1 MSGIRGKAKLAIV
14 GATFAL
20 AAHVH
25 AQQAIETYHVQG
37 NVHVLV
43 GAGANVA
50 VQVGE
55 DGVLVVDTGA
65 AATREALLAAIR
77 QLSDG
82 PIRWIV
88 NTSADLDHTGGNET
102 VSQAGM
108 TVNGNPAAIIS
119 HENVLA
125 RMTAANRPVT
135 EMPLNTFFEAG
146 RDFFFNGEAV
156 FLYHVPGAHSDGDIV
171 VYFRG
176 SDVLVAG
183 DMFVTTH
190 YPVIDLEAGG
200 GVDGFMQGLNTM
212 LDIAV
217 PAYLQEG
224 GTYVIPGHGRVGD
237 EADLLTY
244 RDMIF
249 IVRARIADLIKQG
262 KTLEQVKAAKPAL
275 DYDLRY
281 GTTSANGRRRSSSK
295 PSTTISKQGAA
306 SDASCRP
313 SSPRSSLLVG
323 AGQTAVAQRAG
334 TAAQTPRSSAPV
346 DLTGYWVAVV
356 NEDWRHRMATPRKG
370 DFESLPLNAEGRRVA
385 NEWDLAADNAAGL
398 QCKAFGVGGLMRQPG
413 RLHITWA
420 DDDTLQDRV
429 RCRHANALARV
440 RHRAAAERRADVAGL
455 LARRMA
461 TAARRQPK
469 PRARPNRQ

>member
-1 MSGIRGKAKLAIV
+1 MSGVKSRLAL
-14 GATFAL
+14 TL
-20 AAHVH
+20 AATALVTGAAH
-25 AQQAIETYHVQG
+25 AQVSVDSYHVQG

-55 DGVLVVDTGA
+55 EGVLVVDTGA
-65 AATREALLAAIR
+65 SASREAVLAAIR
-77 QLSDG
+77 RLSDK

-88 NTSADLDHTGGNET
+88 NTSGDLDHTGGNET

-119 HENVLA
+119 HENTLA

-135 EMPLNTFFEAG
+135 EMPLNTFFASG

-156 FLYHVPGAHSDGDIV
+156 FLYHAPSHSDGNIF

-183 DMFVTTH
+183 DLFVTTQ

-200 GVDGFMQGLNTM
+200 GVDGYLEGLNKM

-237 EADLLTY
+237 EADILTF
-244 RDMIF
+244 RDMLF
-249 IVRARIADLIKQG
+249 IVRARVADLIAQG
-262 KTLEQVKAAKPAL
+262 KTLEQVQATRPAL

-281 GTTSANGRRRSSSK
+281 DTRGYTSA
-295 PSTTISKQGAA
+295 QFVAA
-306 SDASCRP
+306 VYR
-313 SSPRSSLLVG
+313 
-323 AGQTAVAQRAG
+323 
-334 TAAQTPRSSAPV
+334 
-346 DLTGYWVAVV
+346 DLKG
-356 NEDWRHRMATPRKG
+356 NE
-370 DFESLPLNAEGRRVA
+370 
-385 NEWDLAADNAAGL
+385 
-398 QCKAFGVGGLMRQPG
+398 
-413 RLHITWA
+413 
-420 DDDTLQDRV
+420 
-429 RCRHANALARV
+429 
-440 RHRAAAERRADVAGL
+440 
-455 LARRMA
+455 
-461 TAARRQPK
+461 
-469 PRARPNRQ
+469 